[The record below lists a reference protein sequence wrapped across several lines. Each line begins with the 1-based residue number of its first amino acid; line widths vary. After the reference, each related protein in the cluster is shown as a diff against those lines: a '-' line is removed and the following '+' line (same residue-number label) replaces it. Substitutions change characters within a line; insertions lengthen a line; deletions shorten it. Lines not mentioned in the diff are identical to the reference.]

1 MFVEASKVIPAA
13 PHAVWKLLSD
23 LTRLKDWLPIEAEFT
38 FTNGTQAAPGVVI
51 GVKRPSGM
59 GLIELEQHFDRV
71 EEPKLLAWRH
81 EKEKL
86 GGKAITQVK
95 DFSTTIAMLP
105 EGDNQTRVT
114 IRSTWT
120 PVGIVGNIAS
130 NMIKPRIQR
139 EFNSALENIAQLAPQ
154 MA

>member
-1 MFVEASKVIPAA
+1 MICEASKLIPAT
-13 PHAVWKLLSD
+13 PEAVWNLLSD
-23 LTRLKDWLPIEAEFT
+23 LTRLKEWLPIEAEFNLN
-38 FTNGTQAAPGVVI
+38 NGTQAAPGVVI
-51 GVKRPSGM
+51 GVKRPPSM
-59 GLIELEQHFDRV
+59 GLIELEQHIDRADA
-71 EEPKLLAWRH
+71 PTLLAWRH

-120 PVGIVGNIAS
+120 PVGIMGNIAS

-139 EFNSALENIAQLAPQ
+139 EFESALENIAQLAPQ